1 MQRLIIVFTALWLA
15 LTTNAGIT
23 QKDFTGIG
31 NIYVL
36 QSEDWRT
43 ADPSKDKIGCLNNNG
58 KLITAENNTSCGTF
72 TKTAAFPRTL
82 STAEGNCTFNDETQ
96 ERNTDSQYGR
106 GDHAWN
112 CNATYQTVI
121 YDQLYTIDGFPH
133 VFLCFGDVA
142 CYYDA
147 KKVPARNEK
156 LSVWQFHWGSGQM
169 GITPGHVMLLLMWN
183 KIGDLPKRQDVKETP
198 EPRVRLTG
206 GLQIPLLGQQRR
218 LW

>member
-1 MQRLIIVFTALWLA
+1 MQRLIVIFTVLWLV
-15 LTTNAGIT
+15 LTTNASIT

-72 TKTAAFPRTL
+72 TKSAAFPRTL

-96 ERNTDSQYGR
+96 ERNTDSQYGQ

-121 YDQLYTIDGFPH
+121 YDQLYTIVSQDRALVHH
-133 VFLCFGDVA
+133 VLICPRTAFRMCSCVSEMLRVTT
-142 CYYDA
+142 
-147 KKVPARNEK
+147 
-156 LSVWQFHWGSGQM
+156 
-169 GITPGHVMLLLMWN
+169 TP
-183 KIGDLPKRQDVKETP
+183 R
-198 EPRVRLTG
+198 
-206 GLQIPLLGQQRR
+206 RR
-218 LW
+218 LRVVTSCRCGSFTGVPVRWVSRLGM